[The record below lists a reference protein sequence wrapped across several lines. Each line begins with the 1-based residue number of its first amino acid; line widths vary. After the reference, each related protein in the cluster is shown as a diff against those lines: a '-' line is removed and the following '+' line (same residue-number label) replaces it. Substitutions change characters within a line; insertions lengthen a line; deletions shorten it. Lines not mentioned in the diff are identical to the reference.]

1 MVKLLRISKKTMMRV
16 LVGCL
21 AWLCSVSA
29 WPNTEDRAD
38 VARPLNSELRPSTK
52 RSPAYLSQVGGH
64 IKRFIVYVAKNGEER
79 ALNPMARFNIK
90 LSPAGE
96 VQSVRLIQTS
106 GFKNWD
112 LTAARAIEKSSPLP
126 LPEEGGPP
134 EEIELLIQPKDDR

>member
-1 MVKLLRISKKTMMRV
+1 MRLLLLPLVLIALFPAGAYSKDFPE
-16 LVGCL
+16 
-21 AWLCSVSA
+21 S
-29 WPNTEDRAD
+29 P
-38 VARPLNSELRPSTK
+38 RPLNSELRPSNK
-52 RSPAYLSQVGGH
+52 RSPAYLMQVGAH
-64 IKRFIVYVAKNGEER
+64 IKRFIVYIARNGEER
-79 ALNPMARFNIK
+79 ALNPMARFGVK
-90 LSPAGE
+90 LSAAGE

>member
-1 MVKLLRISKKTMMRV
+1 
-16 LVGCL
+16 
-21 AWLCSVSA
+21 
-29 WPNTEDRAD
+29 
-38 VARPLNSELRPSTK
+38 
-52 RSPAYLSQVGGH
+52 LSQVGGH

>member
-1 MVKLLRISKKTMMRV
+1 MVMRI

-21 AWLCSVSA
+21 TFFCSVSA
-29 WPNTEDRAD
+29 WSNTQSRAD
-38 VARPLNSELRPSTK
+38 TDRPLNSELRPSTK
-52 RSPAYLSQVGGH
+52 RSPAYLLQVGGH
-64 IKRFIVYVAKNGEER
+64 IKRFIVYIAKNGEER
-79 ALNPMARFNIK
+79 ALNPMARFNVK
-90 LSPAGE
+90 LSPSGE

-134 EEIELLIQPKDDR
+134 EEIELLIQPKEDR

>member
-1 MVKLLRISKKTMMRV
+1 MMR
-16 LVGCL
+16 L
-21 AWLCSVSA
+21 ATWFLA
-29 WPNTEDRAD
+29 LIAQLPLLANAADRPEG
-38 VARPLNSELRPSTK
+38 ARPLNSELRPSNK
-52 RSPAYLSQVGGH
+52 RSPAYLTQVGGH
-64 IKRFIVYVAKNGEER
+64 IKRFIVYIARNGEER

>member
-1 MVKLLRISKKTMMRV
+1 MVA
-16 LVGCL
+16 CL
-21 AWLCSVSA
+21 ALLCSGPAVA
-29 WPNTEDRAD
+29 NTEGRAG
-38 VARPLNSELRPSTK
+38 VPRPLNSELRPSTK
-52 RSPAYLSQVGGH
+52 RSPAYLLQVGGH
-64 IKRFIVYVAKNGEER
+64 IKRFIVYIAKNGEER